1 MSLIGQYRKPDSC
14 WVEDEMG
21 VTLGVNTIEIA
32 SETERTHRLWK
43 LLLGSQQCSAELTD
57 IPAAAKLP
65 QVGPESLIQD
75 RKMW

>member
-1 MSLIGQYRKPDSC
+1 MRKHIISLIGQHRKPDS
-14 WVEDEMG
+14 WVEDE
-21 VTLGVNTIEIA
+21 IEIA

>member
-1 MSLIGQYRKPDSC
+1 MSLIGQYKKPDS

-43 LLLGSQQCSAELTD
+43 LLLGLQQYSAKLTD
-57 IPAAAKLP
+57 IPAAAA
-65 QVGPESLIQD
+65 S
-75 RKMW
+75 WS